1 MSEHQLNRADI
12 DTIRQQAA
20 GAFVTIMPRAA

>member
-20 GAFVTIMPRAA
+20 GAFVT